1 MGSDHWIEQLEVNFL
16 SAVRCSRSAV
26 ELLKGSPS
34 PWIINIASIRGLTY
48 ATRSGVMAYSAAKAA
63 LISFTKSLAQELAPT
78 VRVNAIAPGVTET
91 PYLER
96 VEPELVEKWRRDTLL
111 GHLVLPDQVAEALI
125 YLADA
130 QSVTGEVLVVDGGT
144 SSSSR

>member
-1 MGSDHWIEQLEVNFL
+1 
-16 SAVRCSRSAV
+16 
-26 ELLKGSPS
+26 
-34 PWIINIASIRGLTY
+34 
-48 ATRSGVMAYSAAKAA
+48 MAYSAAKAA